1 MNVLEGKRI
10 LITGSSRGI
19 GRAIAKRMAENG
31 AIVIVHGSR
40 ESERLDSS
48 IADVKSVSPKSIKV
62 IADLAE
68 HKEVV
73 AMFDTIREQFGS
85 LDVLVNNAAIQKP
98 GAILDMVLEDWDS
111 VLSVNLRAPFLC
123 AQLAGRMMRDQG
135 KGGKII
141 NISSVHS
148 QVPRRN
154 YAHYSSA
161 KGGLEQLTRCM
172 ALEFADYNIQVNAL
186 TVGAINTELTPR
198 DRAEALA
205 TAIPAGRVGDADEV
219 AGLAVFC
226 ASDECH
232 YLTGACITVD
242 GGLTLGFSA
251 NRRDL

>member
-1 MNVLEGKRI
+1 MKSLDGKRI

-19 GRAIAKRMAENG
+19 GRAIARKMAEHG
-31 AIVIVHGSR
+31 AIIIVHGSR
-40 ESERLDSS
+40 ESENLDHSF
-48 IADVKSVSPKSIKV
+48 ADVKTASPKSIKV

-68 HKEVV
+68 AREVHK
-73 AMFDTIREQFGS
+73 MFDSIREQLGS
-85 LDVLVNNAAIQKP
+85 LDVLVNNAAVQKP
-98 GAILDMVLEDWDS
+98 GAILDMSLEDWDS

-123 AQLAGRMMRDQG
+123 GQLAGRMMRDEG

-148 QVPRRN
+148 QVPRRDF
-154 YAHYSSA
+154 AHYSSA

-172 ALEFADYNIQVNAL
+172 ALELADFNIQVNAL
-186 TVGAINTELTPR
+186 TVGAISTELTPP
-198 DRAEALA
+198 DRARALA

-226 ASDECH
+226 ASDECP